1 MHLLFLLSYITGA
14 KLHKKG
20 GAFISDISCSCHCL
34 FLLTAKLCASYLP
47 TVWFCP
53 GALGT
58 SFSRSPRQCS
68 WQWTPYGSGGIC
80 VDEQEPEEE
89 WWSSNS
95 CKLKL
100 QFKNL
105 KRNDEVAVVV
115 NWNFK
120 VLKLAI
126 SRTRIKVE
134 WCFILICKSTRNSQE
149 PRKGNTEMKSW
160 WRRSVI

>member
-1 MHLLFLLSYITGA
+1 MHLLFLLSYITGF
-14 KLHKKG
+14 KLHKNR
-20 GAFISDISCSCHCL
+20 GAFMSDISCSCHCL
-34 FLLTAKLCASYLP
+34 FLFTAKLCASYLP

-68 WQWTPYGSGGIC
+68 WQWTPYGSGGIR

-115 NWNFK
+115 NWNFS
-120 VLKLAI
+120 
-126 SRTRIKVE
+126 SRTWR
-134 WCFILICKSTRNSQE
+134 
-149 PRKGNTEMKSW
+149 GMMK
-160 WRRSVI
+160 